1 MQLPTPGRFAVVS
14 RWRSRVYAVAIAP
27 AIAAMHATGQ
37 TINVDVNSGSSN
49 HYSGAGIVSGDSGTT
64 WNGLNIGSGQ
74 TSVTIAAGSV
84 KDSLGNTLPGVSV
97 NIASSNGTSAIN
109 RYSSTTGPVANPEML
124 MQDYTYSG
132 TYNVTVSGLASGTY
146 KFWFFGHGNVDN
158 QAGTVTVDVAN
169 GGGNGSTANSSL
181 GRDLINGS
189 NGVSYVFLDGLTVGS
204 GGTFSFQVGN
214 FLNGFQLQRINSA
227 PPVADSRPSIFAD
240 AGAAAFTG
248 TAVASD
254 PGTTWNQLL
263 GSSSVTSYTVSNVL
277 ASNGATVPG
286 ASLTVS
292 STDTQI
298 RSYAASSPGNPSPL
312 DLMRDYF
319 FGGNFTISLSGLP
332 QGNYF
337 LYVFAHGDQAN
348 QNSTVTVAAANG
360 GGSGATSAA
369 GGDNRDLFAAN
380 AEGYSYLKFAP
391 NVGAAGSLSFT
402 ATGYFTGFQLVPYPA
417 PVVAIQPPPTP
428 SATIGSNFVMTAN
441 ATGPGVLSYRWQ
453 KNNADISDGATGN
466 GSTYAGATTNTLTIQ
481 NLQIADAG
489 DYSLVVTNP
498 GGSVTSNPASLTV
511 TTSPLAPSISNHP
524 QNATVLS
531 PNAAGFAVVANGTAP
546 LSYVWKKDGNILAN
560 GPTGHG
566 STVSGAD
573 TANLAIANT
582 QLSDAGSYQVVGTNS
597 VNSATS
603 NTAILTVNKAPGITT
618 QPASAIVASGL
629 GHTLSAVFGPSFP
642 TPSYQWE
649 KSADGSSWSNVTGGN
664 STSLA
669 LTGSLAGSGFY
680 RVTAT
685 NSAGSSTSNV
695 VYFGVPSTQAV
706 TFAPANNATNL
717 SIDPQ
722 LRLAFPS
729 APKLGLS
736 GVLRVHDASN
746 DAVVASIDRSQ
757 FQTFSLFSATIPN
770 AMVRSVQGTSYFYM
784 PLAIYGN
791 ELWITLSPSQRLAY
805 AKTYYVTM
813 DAGLIVDSTNAAYPG
828 ISSPTTWRFS
838 TRAAG
843 PATPTTTT
851 GPTTITVGHDG
862 AGDFATLQGASDW
875 IPQNNTLP
883 RTIVIKPGI
892 YRDNATFAQNRN
904 FVRIAGGGDDRKDV
918 VIYYPYA
925 AFSSSNDRGSG
936 TLRIESNDV
945 LIRDL
950 TIDNGV
956 YFPNPSNGAPAWAGP
971 INTVFTTGSR
981 LVFDNILMKGGQDT
995 LYASGGIGYY
1005 HRSEIWG
1012 SVDFIYGGALAVFDD
1027 CDIVQIRSTGG
1038 PVCAPSTALAQPYGE
1053 VFLGCRFPRARVADG
1068 YPYDVNANSTT
1079 FMRPWR
1085 QDGATQ
1091 IINCQLDTHI
1101 STKGWGE
1108 WGDREVLCRA
1118 REYGS
1123 TMIGGGPAATPA
1135 QRRAAGAYWLNTI
1148 DPDYTGAPMTETNS
1162 LVAPSTG
1169 TGNRQAVTVNPADYT
1184 LDAIFGHSYFNLN
1197 GWRPALVPRI
1207 TGQPAGAAVDPG
1219 DPVTLSVVATGTPAP
1234 SYQWYR
1240 NGSILNGK
1248 TAASLSIP
1256 SATAGDAG
1264 SYTVIASN
1272 SGGSTESA
1280 AAMISVN
1287 DPEGAWA
1294 SSFGLNP
1301 ATNGAP
1307 GEDPDGDGL
1316 ANRIEFLLGGSPVN
1330 GSLGAILPSASRST
1344 SGPSAMIFRFNIAK
1358 AAANVA
1364 WSVETNSTL
1373 GGTWATAVHGVNQVT
1388 IVQAPLDANRDQ
1400 VTVTIPTT
1408 ESALFGRLRVAMP

>member
-1 MQLPTPGRFAVVS
+1 MRVLLADRLLSRFP
-14 RWRSRVYAVAIAP
+14 VAAL
-27 AIAAMHATGQ
+27 AFGFLAMVAASQ

-49 HYSGAGIVSGDSGTT
+49 NYSGLGIASDDAGIT

-109 RYSSTTGPVANPEML
+109 RYSSTTGPVANPEKL

-132 TYNVTVSGLASGTY
+132 IYDVTVSGLTAGTY
-146 KFWFFGHGNVDN
+146 KFWFFGHGNVDS
-158 QAGTVTVDVAN
+158 QTGTVTVDATN

-181 GRDLINGS
+181 GRDLINGGD
-189 NGVSYVFLDGLTVGS
+189 GVSYVYLDGLTVDS
-204 GGTFSFQVGN
+204 GGTFKFEVGN
-214 FLNGFQLQRINSA
+214 FLNGFQLQRVTST
-227 PPVADSRPSIFAD
+227 PPVADTRPSIFAD
-240 AGAAAFTG
+240 AGATAYAG

-254 PGTTWNQLL
+254 PGTTWNELL
-263 GSSSVTSYTVSNVL
+263 GSSSVTSYTVSTVL
-277 ASNGATVPG
+277 ASNGTTIPG
-286 ASLTVS
+286 VALAVS

-298 RSYAASSPGNPSPL
+298 RSYAASSPGNPNPL
-312 DLMRDYF
+312 NLMRDYF

-360 GGSGATSAA
+360 GGSGTTSAT
-369 GGDNRDLFAAN
+369 GSDNRDLFAAN
-380 AEGYSYLKFAP
+380 AEGYSYLKFTP
-391 NVGAAGSLSFT
+391 VVGATGSLSFGT
-402 ATGYFTGFQLVPYPA
+402 TGYFTGFQLVPYPA
-417 PVVAIQPPPTP
+417 PVIAIQPPPTP
-428 SATIGSNFVMTAN
+428 SATIGSNFVMTAG
-441 ATGPGVLSYRWQ
+441 ATGPGALVHRWQ
-453 KNNADISDGATGN
+453 KNGVDISDGATGN

-481 NLQIADAG
+481 NLQNADAG
-489 DYSLVVTNP
+489 SYRLVVSNP
-498 GGSVTSNPASLTV
+498 GGSATSNTASLGVTSTPQ
-511 TTSPLAPSISNHP
+511 APSISNPP

-531 PNAAGFAVVANGTAP
+531 PDMAGFAVIANGTAP
-546 LSYVWKKDGNILAN
+546 LSYVWMKDGNVLAN
-560 GPTGHG
+560 GATAHG
-566 STVSGAD
+566 SIISGAD

-582 QLSDAGSYQVVGTNS
+582 QLGDAGSYQVVVTNS
-597 VNSATS
+597 VNSAVS
-603 NTAILTVNKAPGITT
+603 NSATLTVNKAPSITT
-618 QPASAIVASGL
+618 QPATAIVASGD

-642 TPSYQWE
+642 APSYQWE
-649 KSADGSSWSNVTGGN
+649 KSADGASWSNVGGG
-664 STSLA
+664 SGASLA
-669 LTGSLAGSGFY
+669 LTGSLANSGFY

-685 NSAGSSTSNV
+685 NSAGSVTSNP

-706 TFAPANNATNL
+706 TFAPANNTTGI
-717 SIDPQ
+717 SIDQQ
-722 LRLAFPS
+722 LRLVFPS

-757 FQTFSLFSATIPN
+757 FQTFSLFAATIPN
-770 AMVRSVQGTSYFYM
+770 AMVRTVQGTSYFYM

-791 ELWITLSPSQRLAY
+791 ELWVTLSSSQRLAY
-805 AKTYYVTM
+805 GKTYYVTM

-828 ISSPTTWRFS
+828 ISSPSTWSFS
-838 TRAAG
+838 TKAAG
-843 PATPTTTT
+843 PATPAATT

-883 RTIVIKPGI
+883 RTIVIKPGV

-904 FVRIAGGGDDRKDV
+904 YVRVVGGGVGREDV

-925 AFSSSNDRGSG
+925 ALSSANDRGAG
-936 TLRIESNDV
+936 TLRIESNDISV
-945 LIRDL
+945 RDL

-956 YFPNPSNGAPAWAGP
+956 YLPNPANGAPAWAGP
-971 INTVFTTGSR
+971 INTVYTTGSR

-995 LYASGGIGYY
+995 LYANSGISYY

-1053 VFLGCRFPRARVADG
+1053 VFLGCRFPRACVADG
-1068 YPYDVNANSTT
+1068 YPYDVNANTTT

-1101 STKGWGE
+1101 GTKGWGE

-1123 TMIGGGPAATPA
+1123 TLIGGGSAPTPA
-1135 QRRAAGAYWLNTI
+1135 QRRTAGAYWLNTI
-1148 DPDYTGAPMTETNS
+1148 DPDYTGPPMTETSS

-1169 TGNRQAVTVNPADYT
+1169 TGNRQTVTINPADYT
-1184 LDAIFGHSYFNLN
+1184 LEAIFGHSYFNLN
-1197 GWRPALVPRI
+1197 GWMPVLVPRI
-1207 TGQPAGAAVDPG
+1207 TGQPAGATVAYG
-1219 DPVTLSVVATGTPAP
+1219 DPVALSVVADGTPP
-1234 SYQWYR
+1234 PTYQWYR
-1240 NGSILNGK
+1240 NGTILAGK

-1256 SATAGDAG
+1256 SVTAGDAG
-1264 SYTVIASN
+1264 SYTVVATN
-1272 SGGSTESA
+1272 SAGSTESA
-1280 AAMISVN
+1280 AATVSVN

-1307 GEDPDGDGL
+1307 GADPDGDGI
-1316 ANRIEFLLGGSPVN
+1316 ANRIEFLLGGNPIS
-1330 GSLGAILPSASRST
+1330 GDGAAILPVASRST
-1344 SGPSAMIFRFNIAK
+1344 SGSSALVFRFNVAK
-1358 AAANVA
+1358 AAVGVA
-1364 WSVETNSTL
+1364 WSAETSSTL
-1373 GGTWATAVHGVNQVT
+1373 EGAWTTAVDGASQVT
-1388 IVQAPLDANRDQ
+1388 IVRTPLDAGRDQ
-1400 VTVTIPTT
+1400 VTVTIPTN
-1408 ESALFGRLRVAMP
+1408 EAKIFGRLRVPLP

>member
-1 MQLPTPGRFAVVS
+1 MPVSAADRLPVPFISWLRLLVAAFAVCLL
-14 RWRSRVYAVAIAP
+14 AIT
-27 AIAAMHATGQ
+27 ATAQ
-37 TINVDVNSGSSN
+37 TINVDVNSGTSN
-49 HYSGAGIVSGDSGTT
+49 NYSGPGIASGDTGTT
-64 WNGLNIGSGQ
+64 WNGLNINSGQ

-84 KDSLGNTLPGVSV
+84 KDSAGNTLPDVTV
-97 NIASSNGTSAIN
+97 NIASSNGTSAIS
-109 RYSSTTGPVANPEML
+109 RYSSTTGPVANPEKL

-132 TYNVTVSGLASGTY
+132 TYNVTVSGLAAGTY

-158 QAGTVTVDVAN
+158 QAGTVTVDAGN
-169 GGGNGSTANSSL
+169 GGGNGSTANSPLS
-181 GRDLINGS
+181 RDLINGGH
-189 NGVSYVFLDGLTVGS
+189 GVSYVYLDGLTVGS
-204 GGTFSFQVGN
+204 GGTFKFQVGN
-214 FLNGFQLQRINSA
+214 FLNGFQLQRIAST
-227 PPVADSRPSIFAD
+227 PPVVDTRPSIFAD
-240 AGAAAFTG
+240 AGATAYTG
-248 TAVASD
+248 TAVASGS
-254 PGTTWNQLL
+254 GTTWNQLL

-277 ASNGATVPG
+277 ASDGITVAG
-286 ASLTVS
+286 ASLSVS

-298 RSYAASSPGNPSPL
+298 RSYAASSPGNPNPL
-312 DLMRDYF
+312 NLMRDYF
-319 FGGNFTISLSGLP
+319 FGGNFTVSLSGLP

-360 GGSGATSAA
+360 GGSGTTSAT
-369 GGDNRDLFAAN
+369 GSDNRDLFAAN

-391 NVGAAGSLSFT
+391 NVGASGSLSFT

-417 PVVAIQPPPTP
+417 PVIAIQPPPTP
-428 SATIGSNFVMTAN
+428 SATIGSNFVMTAS
-441 ATGPGVLSYRWQ
+441 ATGPSALTYRWQ

-481 NLQIADAG
+481 NLQNADAG
-489 DYSLVVTNP
+489 DYRLVVTNP
-498 GGSVTSNPASLTV
+498 GGSATSNPASLTV

-524 QNATVLS
+524 QNAAVLS
-531 PNAAGFAVVANGTAP
+531 PNTTGFSVVANGTAP
-546 LSYVWKKDGNILAN
+546 LTCVWKKDGNVLVN
-560 GPTGHG
+560 GPTPHG
-566 STVSGAD
+566 SIISGAD
-573 TANLAIANT
+573 TANLSIANS
-582 QLSDAGSYQVVGTNS
+582 QLGDAGSYQVSVTNS
-597 VNSATS
+597 VNTATS
-603 NTAILTVNKAPGITT
+603 NSATLTVNKTPNIAT
-618 QPASAIVASGL
+618 QPATAIVASGV

-649 KSADGSSWSNVTGGN
+649 SSSDGTSWSNVAGGN
-664 STSLA
+664 ATSLA
-669 LTGSLAGSGFY
+669 LTGSLASSGFY

-685 NSAGSSTSNV
+685 NSAGSITSNV
-695 VYFGVPSTQAV
+695 IYFGVPSTQAV

-717 SIDPQ
+717 SIDQQ
-722 LRLAFPS
+722 LRLVFPS

-736 GVLRVHDASN
+736 GVLRVHDAST
-746 DAVVASIDRSQ
+746 DAVVASIDRTQ

-770 AMVRSVQGTSYFYM
+770 AMVRTVQGTSYFYM

-791 ELWITLSPSQRLAY
+791 ELWVTLNPSQRLAY
-805 AKTYYVTM
+805 GKTYYVTM

-828 ISSPTTWRFS
+828 ISSSNTWRFS
-838 TRAAG
+838 TKAAG

-851 GPTTITVGHDG
+851 GPTTITVGNDG
-862 AGDFATLQGASDW
+862 TGDFATLQGASDW

-883 RTIVIKPGI
+883 RTIVIKPGV

-904 FVRIAGGGDDRKDV
+904 FVRIAGGGDEREDV

-925 AFSSSNDRGSG
+925 ALSSANDRGAG
-936 TLRIESNDV
+936 TLRIESSDISV
-945 LIRDL
+945 RDL

-956 YFPNPSNGAPAWAGP
+956 YLPNPANGAPAWAGP

-995 LYASGGIGYY
+995 LYANSGIGYY

-1123 TMIGGGPAATPA
+1123 TLIGGGTAPTPA
-1135 QRRAAGAYWLNTI
+1135 QRRTAGAYWLNTI
-1148 DPDYTGAPMTETNS
+1148 DPDYTGSPMTETSS

-1197 GWRPALVPRI
+1197 GWRPALAPRF
-1207 TGQPAGAAVDPG
+1207 TTQPGNQTAASG
-1219 DPVTLSVVATGTPAP
+1219 TSVTFTVAATGSPSPA
-1234 SYQWYR
+1234 YQWYKD
-1240 NGSILNGK
+1240 GTPIPGK
-1248 TAASLSIP
+1248 TSSTLQLTGISGT
-1256 SATAGDAG
+1256 SAG
-1264 SYTVIASN
+1264 SYTAI
-1272 SGGSTESA
+1272 
-1280 AAMISVN
+1280 
-1287 DPEGAWA
+1287 
-1294 SSFGLNP
+1294 
-1301 ATNGAP
+1301 ATNAGGWEESEAAVLTVTGDPYSSWATSYGLDPLANGAA
-1307 GEDPDGDGL
+1307 GEDPDRDGVVN
-1316 ANRIEFLLGGSPVN
+1316 AIEFFLGGDPKSGNVA
-1330 GSLGAILPSASRST
+1330 AILPTATRIG
-1344 SGPSAMIFRFNIAK
+1344 SGPTSLVFEFKRSKSAADLPWTVEY
-1358 AAANVA
+1358 ATQLDGA
-1364 WSVETNSTL
+1364 WT
-1373 GGTWATAVHGVNQVT
+1373 TAVQGSNGVT
-1388 IVQAPLDANRDQ
+1388 ISTTPVDASFDRIA
-1400 VTVTIPTT
+1400 VTIPTS
-1408 ESALFGRLRVAMP
+1408 EARLFARLRL